1 MATIANAELHLPRLS
16 PQDGL
21 RLILETALDAVVVMK
36 SNGVVADWNGHA
48 VGMFGWSPGEA
59 VGRTMADLIIPV
71 RYREAH
77 RNGIRRYLETG
88 QGEILGRHIEL
99 SGLKRNGEEF
109 PIELSVSPIQDGES
123 ILFVGF
129 LRDLTERN
137 ALRVAQSELAHVAR
151 LTTMG
156 GVAASIAHEINQPMV
171 AIVAYGNASLRWL
184 AHTPPNLDEVRHC
197 LNSIVKTGLHAG
209 DVIESI
215 RAIFKKSDEKK
226 APLDVNAIIREVLR
240 LMHGEIEIGRVS
252 VQTELNS
259 ELPKVLG
266 HPIQLQLVFRNLIVN
281 AVEAMSSVTDRR
293 RVLNIRSE
301 TKPPSGVRI
310 AVADSG
316 PGIDPESMDRI
327 FHAFFTT
334 KSQGTGMGL
343 SICKSIVEAH
353 GGQLSASRSHPHG
366 SIFEIVLPD
375 SQAA

>member
-1 MATIANAELHLPRLS
+1 LYVSLS
-16 PQDGL
+16 PHRDEL

-36 SNGVVADWNGHA
+36 SDGVVADWNGHA
-48 VGMFGWSPGEA
+48 ASIFGWSRGEA

-77 RNGIRRYLETG
+77 RSGIQRYLETG
-88 QGEILGRHIEL
+88 QGEVLGRHIEL
-99 SGLKRNGEEF
+99 SGLKKNGEEF

-123 ILFVGF
+123 ILFIGF

-156 GVAASIAHEINQPMV
+156 GLAASIAHEINQPMA
-171 AIVAYGNASLRWL
+171 AIVANGEASLRWL
-184 AHTPPNLDEVRHC
+184 AHTPPNLDEVQDC
-197 LNSIVKTGLHAG
+197 LNCIVKDGRHAG
-209 DVIESI
+209 DVIGSI

-226 APLDVNAIIREVLR
+226 APLDVNALIREVLR

-259 ELPKVLG
+259 ELPRVLG
-266 HPIQLQLVFRNLIVN
+266 HRIQLQLVFRNLIMN
-281 AVEAMSSVTDRR
+281 AVEAMSSVTDRG

-301 TKPPSGVRI
+301 TKPSGVRI

-316 PGIDPESMDRI
+316 TGIDPESMDRI

-343 SICKSIVEAH
+343 SICQSIVEAH
-353 GGQLSASRSHPHG
+353 GGQLSASRSRPHG

-375 SQAA
+375 SQA

>member
-1 MATIANAELHLPRLS
+1 MATIANAEVHLPRLS
-16 PQDGL
+16 PHRDGL

-36 SNGVVADWNGHA
+36 SNGVVADWNSHA
-48 VGMFGWSPGEA
+48 VGIFGWSRGEA

-77 RNGIRRYLETG
+77 RNGIQRYLETG
-88 QGEILGRHIEL
+88 QGEVLGRHIEL
-99 SGLKRNGEEF
+99 SGLKKNGEEF

-137 ALRVAQSELAHVAR
+137 ALRVAQSELAQVAR

-156 GVAASIAHEINQPMV
+156 GLAASIAHEINQPMA
-171 AIVAYGNASLRWL
+171 AIVANGKASLRWL
-184 AHTPPNLDEVRHC
+184 AHTPPNLDEVRDC
-197 LNSIVKTGLHAG
+197 LNCIVKDGRHASDIIG
-209 DVIESI
+209 SI

-226 APLDVNAIIREVLR
+226 APLDVNALIREVLR

-259 ELPKVLG
+259 KLPKVLG
-266 HPIQLQLVFRNLIVN
+266 HRIQLQLVFRNLIMN
-281 AVEAMSSVTDRR
+281 AIEAMSSVTDRG
-293 RVLNIRSE
+293 RVLIIRSE
-301 TKPPSGVRI
+301 TKSPGVRI

-316 PGIDPESMDRI
+316 TGIDPESMDRI
-327 FHAFFTT
+327 FQAFFTT

-343 SICKSIVEAH
+343 SICRSIVEAH

-375 SQAA
+375 SQA